1 MSAKTPKERKFLF
14 LVADWLLDIGIIPQ
28 CRFWI
33 PFDLVVFIQR
43 TIWIF
48 RIVFLRVGFD
58 RLGICDDE
66 VSGDYAFFQQQ
77 FVAFIEQLLSVCGR
91 TIK

>member
-1 MSAKTPKERKFLF
+1 MSAKSPEERKFLF

-28 CRFWI
+28 CCFGI

-48 RIVFLRVGFD
+48 RIVLLRVGFD
-58 RLGICDDE
+58 RLGIRNDE
-66 VSGDYAFFQQQ
+66 VGGDNAFFQ
-77 FVAFIEQLLSVCGR
+77 
-91 TIK
+91 